1 MFITR
6 PIIQFNTLAA
16 ISFILLPTASFS
28 DQSSLSAFS
37 SDLTRVVSAIEDDE
51 WFMDK
56 KAYDESLDQL
66 MPSVCKANDSLLDT
80 LHSQLQIKSDTL
92 GNSKKIFSLAG
103 ELNDEVNSALHVE
116 RKIKVLAQALQ
127 RKSECPFWVS
137 EQEPYLPRQSGV
149 GQLLLAAES
158 GGLLQINT
166 HNQLVKAGGGGAARL
181 FGFYGISQRYSFLT
195 GFGFG
200 GGAFVNPETP
210 EEDVD
215 IRFFF
220 SAPVILR
227 IHHGAWHGDIESG
240 LVTAL
245 SANDHTPVPGWR
257 VGGMI
262 GFSPLRVRKFLPW
275 GGFTFS
281 LEQYPNSLE
290 HQGYFFKIGFRA
302 GALLMD

>member
-1 MFITR
+1 MTNILHKIKIT
-6 PIIQFNTLAA
+6 TLAV
-16 ISFILLPTASFS
+16 ISFILLPSTGFS
-28 DQSSLSAFS
+28 APSSLSAFS
-37 SDLTRVVSAIEDDE
+37 SDLTRIVSAIEDDE

-56 KAYDESLDQL
+56 KAYDEALDQL

-80 LHSQLQIKSDTL
+80 LHSQLQIKSNTL
-92 GNSKKIFSLAG
+92 GSSKEIFRLAG
-103 ELNDEVNSALHVE
+103 ELTNEVDSALHVE
-116 RKIKVLAQALQ
+116 RKITVLAQAIQ
-127 RKSECPFWVS
+127 RKNECPFWVS
-137 EQEPYLPRQSGV
+137 EQEPFLPRQSGV

-158 GGLLQINT
+158 GGLLQINA
-166 HNQLVKAGGGGAARL
+166 HDQLVKAGGGGAARL
-181 FGFYGISQRYSFLT
+181 LGFYGISQRYSFLT

-215 IRFFF
+215 IRFFL

-245 SANDHTPVPGWR
+245 SANDRSPVPGWR
-257 VGGMI
+257 IGGMI
-262 GFSPLRVRKFLPW
+262 GFSPLRLRNILPW